1 MKLLFLGAGATGGY
15 FGGYLAKAG
24 VDVTFLVRPK
34 RREQLARDGL
44 KIESANG
51 PLDIPVKAITRDE
64 IGAPYDAIILSA
76 KAYDLD
82 SAIEAIRPAVGDKS
96 LILPLLNG
104 MKHLDVLDAAFGA
117 QRVLGGLC
125 HISVTLTDDGIIRQF
140 GQIASLTLG
149 PRFAEQKPAS
159 AKLHEKLV
167 RGVEA
172 HYADDIMLAIWEKW
186 YFLAA
191 FAASTCL
198 MRAEVGDIVRAGQ
211 GAEFMLNVLNECTA
225 IATAN
230 GYAPQPATMD
240 FSRTFLTDPAST
252 LSASMLRDIQRG
264 GQIEADQIIGD
275 MIRRGRKRG
284 IATPLLDIAYL
295 HLQAYENRRSA
306 AKANQN

>member
-44 KIESANG
+44 KIESADG
-51 PLDIPVKAITRDE
+51 RLDIPVKAITRDE
-64 IGAPYDAIILSA
+64 IDVPYAAIILSA

-82 SAIEAIRPAVGDKS
+82 SAIDAIRPAVGDKT

-104 MKHLDVLDAAFGA
+104 MKHLDTLDAAFSA
-117 QRVLGGLC
+117 PRVLGGLC
-125 HISVTLTDDGIIRQF
+125 HISVTLTEDGIIRQF
-140 GQIASLTLG
+140 GQLATLTMG
-149 PRFAEQKPAS
+149 ARSAEQKA
-159 AKLHEKLV
+159 AATALYETLAH
-167 RGVEA
+167 GIEA
-172 HYADDIMLAIWEKW
+172 RHADDIIFAMWEKW

-198 MRAEVGDIVRAGQ
+198 MRADVGDIVRAGH
-211 GAEFMLNVLNECTA
+211 GSEFMLNVLNECTA
-225 IATAN
+225 IAGAN
-230 GYAPQPATMD
+230 GYPPQPETME

-264 GQIEADQIIGD
+264 GQIEADRIVGD
-275 MIRRGRKRG
+275 MIRRGREHG
-284 IATPLLDIAYL
+284 VATPLLDLAFL
-295 HLQAYENRRSA
+295 HLQAYENQRSA
-306 AKANQN
+306 AKAG